1 MACIF
6 THTAMT
12 ITQIFAVVAVVLCFL
27 GMLASAMA
35 ALVAHRAARAAAVA
49 HHATAQLLREFEV
62 RAAVVTASAVLAEA
76 TRAQQQANELSR
88 AYGMLALFSRN
99 FGEAQMQKSQELAD
113 SQADLA
119 GAIATQAKEFVA
131 AHRDISD
138 PTPENLDKAVDDFQK
153 ALVAVR
159 SMRVEV
165 ERELEGVESQR
176 GALR

>member
-1 MACIF
+1 
-6 THTAMT
+6 MT

-27 GMLASAMA
+27 GMLASAITA
-35 ALVAHRAARAAAVA
+35 WIAHRAAKAATAA
-49 HHATAQLLREFEV
+49 HHATAQLLHEFEV
-62 RAAVVTASAVLAEA
+62 RAAVSTASAVLAEA

-99 FGEAQMQKSQELAD
+99 FGEAEMQKSQEMAD

-119 GAIATQAKEFVA
+119 GAIAAQAKEFVA
-131 AHRDISD
+131 AHRDLND
-138 PTPENLDKAVDDFQK
+138 PTPENLDKAVTEFQQ

-159 SMRVEV
+159 SMRADV

-176 GALR
+176 GELR

>member
-1 MACIF
+1 
-6 THTAMT
+6 MT
-12 ITQIFAVVAVVLCFL
+12 ITQIFAVVAVLLCFG
-27 GMLASAMA
+27 GMVLAAMA
-35 ALVAHRAARAAAVA
+35 ALIAHRAARAASAA

-62 RAAVVTASAVLAEA
+62 RAAVSTASAVLGEA

-99 FGEAQMQKSQELAD
+99 FGEAEMQKSQAMAENQAHLAGEIA
-113 SQADLA
+113 SQAKD
-119 GAIATQAKEFVA
+119 FVA
-131 AHRDISD
+131 AHRDVGD

-159 SMRVEV
+159 SMRAEV

-176 GALR
+176 GELR